1 MTTSATKTKALCVAT
16 RCTSV
21 DQFVAAFHRFCGDDQ
36 TFFVATMTSRP
47 IGLETA
53 FSIQLAD
60 KQPVLRG
67 LCIVL
72 DAWETPDNRYKRP
85 GIRLGIKRLTPD
97 SQLVFDRLQAA
108 SKAPGAITE
117 VTPLPGPLPVAPVTA
132 MPVLPPVLRPPAFS
146 LRSGS
151 PVLPSPRTSSPGRE
165 LPPLRATTATTKP
178 PPLVPLVPPL
188 RVPPVPAPAAVEP
201 PPPSVEARAPAP
213 SRAMPPDALGAP
225 EAKLA
230 PDRSGPAPHRSA
242 RRRAV
247 PVTITR
253 FQVALNVDAMP
264 PPVDDVEFKPTE
276 LVPRPRAE
284 SSFAGEPEPSSDRPG
299 ELDAPSQEAAPNVA
313 AAARAPDP
321 APGADLRTPGSAFV
335 LPANPLHNLSDE
347 SLEGFVDCTLYEE
360 TGNFFH
366 PATDGGGWNDEVAD
380 PPAARATPPASV
392 PAMPFDTPP
401 NLVVRSQGHTES
413 LAVGPDDPLLEP
425 TPEAAPSFALAS
437 PHDQRGAS
445 AAPWPEAASSSY
457 DAAHARPGASPAMMP
472 GYGHPGAGQPPAM
485 YPTVDAAGYTH
496 YTAFRPAAPP
506 EPMHVAG
513 AWPRWLAIC
522 GTAVAAIVLAFV
534 IARLVR
540 GAPRDEPAAVA
551 TGAAI
556 VAPPAPPAPPAPDVR
571 PGATA
576 GARPSAKL
584 AAVQDDKVPV
594 AEPASGAAE
603 PAGGAAEPA
612 GGAAEPAGGAAEP
625 PDSLQPE
632 GDSEGE
638 AASGDIPI
646 VGSGPCRFTIA
657 TTPAGS
663 SVRIDNQPMGPSPL
677 TIDATCEKHKIEV
690 SHARYRSLIR
700 WVTLAADKP
709 QQLDVNLP
717 RPVHA
722 VTVASIPPGAELSI
736 NGRRAGTTPTVVQMI
751 GFATVNLK
759 FTKAGF
765 KSVTKKVY
773 SKLARD
779 RVFVKLLR

>member
-1 MTTSATKTKALCVAT
+1 
-16 RCTSV
+16 
-21 DQFVAAFHRFCGDDQ
+21 
-36 TFFVATMTSRP
+36 
-47 IGLETA
+47 
-53 FSIQLAD
+53 
-60 KQPVLRG
+60 
-67 LCIVL
+67 
-72 DAWETPDNRYKRP
+72 
-85 GIRLGIKRLTPD
+85 
-97 SQLVFDRLQAA
+97 
-108 SKAPGAITE
+108 
-117 VTPLPGPLPVAPVTA
+117 
-132 MPVLPPVLRPPAFS
+132 
-146 LRSGS
+146 
-151 PVLPSPRTSSPGRE
+151 
-165 LPPLRATTATTKP
+165 
-178 PPLVPLVPPL
+178 
-188 RVPPVPAPAAVEP
+188 
-201 PPPSVEARAPAP
+201 
-213 SRAMPPDALGAP
+213 
-225 EAKLA
+225 
-230 PDRSGPAPHRSA
+230 
-242 RRRAV
+242 V

-284 SSFAGEPEPSSDRPG
+284 SSLAGDPEPSSDRPG
-299 ELDAPSQEAAPNVA
+299 ELDSSQEAAPNVA

-380 PPAARATPPASV
+380 PQATRATPPASV
-392 PAMPFDTPP
+392 PAMPFDTAP

-413 LAVGPDDPLLEP
+413 LAVGPDDPPLEP

-437 PHDQRGAS
+437 PHDQRVAS
-445 AAPWPEAASSSY
+445 AAPWLEAASSSY
-457 DAAHARPGASPAMMP
+457 DTAHARPGASPAMMP
-472 GYGHPGAGQPPAM
+472 AHGHPGAGQPPAM

-522 GTAVAAIVLAFV
+522 GTAVVAIVVAFV

-556 VAPPAPPAPPAPDVR
+556 VAPPAPPAPPAPGVR

-576 GARPSAKL
+576 GAKPNAKP
-584 AAVQDDKVPV
+584 AAVQDHKVP
-594 AEPASGAAE
+594 AAE

-612 GGAAEPAGGAAEP
+612 SGAAGPASGAAEPASGAAEPASGAAEPASGAAEPASGAAEP

-632 GDSEGE
+632 GEGEGE

-773 SKLARD
+773 SKLPRD